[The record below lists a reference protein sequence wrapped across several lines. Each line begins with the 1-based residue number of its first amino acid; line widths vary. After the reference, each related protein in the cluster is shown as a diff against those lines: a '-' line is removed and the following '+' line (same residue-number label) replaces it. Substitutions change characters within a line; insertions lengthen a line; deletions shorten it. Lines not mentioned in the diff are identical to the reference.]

1 MVRTA
6 KEWAEVF
13 AKIAEA
19 DPDQKVWAYCY
30 TSDEIEIYNSPDGKG
45 VQKSDWDII
54 VENIGSD
61 YAIDSLYETF
71 SEAVA
76 HQLVNYRCDSC
87 YEYDYTAKTE
97 DSETTCQG
105 CGEETD
111 LLNK

>member
-6 KEWAEVF
+6 KEWAEIV

-19 DPDQKVWAYCY
+19 DPDQKVWMYLF
-30 TSDEIEIYNSPDGKG
+30 TQDEIDIYNSPDGKG
-45 VQKSDWDII
+45 VQKSDWDVI
-54 VENIGSD
+54 VENIGD
-61 YAIDSLYETF
+61 APDELYEGF
-71 SEAVA
+71 SEAVSN
-76 HQLVNYRCDSC
+76 QLINYRCDSC

-97 DSETTCQG
+97 DNETTCQG

>member
-6 KEWAEVF
+6 KEWSDIF

-19 DPDQKVWAYCY
+19 DPDEKVWVYCY
-30 TSDEIEIYNSPDGKG
+30 TSDEIEINNPNGKG
-45 VQKSDWDII
+45 VEKADWERI

-61 YAIDSLYETF
+61 YAYDSLSETF
-71 SEAVA
+71 NEAVND
-76 HQLVNYRCDSC
+76 QLTNYRCDSC
-87 YEYDYTAKTE
+87 YEYDYSARTE
-97 DSETTCQG
+97 DNETTCQG